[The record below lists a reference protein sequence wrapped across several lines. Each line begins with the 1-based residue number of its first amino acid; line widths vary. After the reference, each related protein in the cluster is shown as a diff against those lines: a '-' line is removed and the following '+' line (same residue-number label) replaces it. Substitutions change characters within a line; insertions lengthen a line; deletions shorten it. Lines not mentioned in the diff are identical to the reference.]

1 MDEWRAGFTI
11 YLYQFR
17 VGGTR
22 TIIKLFFFFF
32 CDSKT
37 ILSGAAARP
46 SIENWEIVL
55 MDYSTYYYCLFLSN
69 SVLVATTR
77 TRRIFHGPQQW
88 MMTSIG
94 IFYEIVFDN

>member
-1 MDEWRAGFTI
+1 MHLFALRKATILCPQNAWMDEWRAGFTI

-55 MDYSTYYYCLFLSN
+55 MDYSTYYIIACSF
-69 SVLVATTR
+69 
-77 TRRIFHGPQQW
+77 RIR
-88 MMTSIG
+88 
-94 IFYEIVFDN
+94 Y